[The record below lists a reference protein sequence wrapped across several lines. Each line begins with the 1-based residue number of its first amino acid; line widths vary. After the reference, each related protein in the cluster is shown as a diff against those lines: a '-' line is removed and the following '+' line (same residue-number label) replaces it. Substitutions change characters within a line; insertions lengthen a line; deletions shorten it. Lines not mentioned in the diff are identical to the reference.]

1 MPIAR
6 HGAIEL
12 AYETFGAAEGEPL
25 LLISGTGVQMLMW
38 PDAFV
43 AALADRGF
51 CVTRF
56 DNRDAASRR
65 TSPRPGTP
73 AGSSRSSVMPPR
85 PTGSRTWPTTPW
97 RC

>member
-51 CVTRF
+51 CVTL
-56 DNRDAASRR
+56 
-65 TSPRPGTP
+65 
-73 AGSSRSSVMPPR
+73 
-85 PTGSRTWPTTPW
+85 
-97 RC
+97 